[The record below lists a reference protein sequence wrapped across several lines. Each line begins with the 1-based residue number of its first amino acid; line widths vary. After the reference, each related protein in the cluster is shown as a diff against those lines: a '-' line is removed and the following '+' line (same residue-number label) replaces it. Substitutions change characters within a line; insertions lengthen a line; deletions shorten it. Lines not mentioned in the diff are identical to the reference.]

1 MFARAA
7 TRAATRAV
15 ARGSRGRWTRLLAD
29 GDHELVGEARARC
42 HLAVVREARQQLT
55 TTLTRR
61 IQHCSFTGHA
71 TVTAMKEYRR
81 RHSLEPMG
89 NVTARGAPLLTEGPS
104 ATSSTTDKAPS
115 PQGPK
120 PTPADKFAN
129 PLPVAVV

>member
-1 MFARAA
+1 MAKDSAGLSGMDQIALF
-7 TRAATRAV
+7 V
-15 ARGSRGRWTRLLAD
+15 RGM
-29 GDHELVGEARARC
+29 EAS
-42 HLAVVREARQQLT
+42 LSTREARQQLT
-55 TTLTRR
+55 TALTRR

-89 NVTARGAPLLTEGPS
+89 NVIARGAPLLTEGPS